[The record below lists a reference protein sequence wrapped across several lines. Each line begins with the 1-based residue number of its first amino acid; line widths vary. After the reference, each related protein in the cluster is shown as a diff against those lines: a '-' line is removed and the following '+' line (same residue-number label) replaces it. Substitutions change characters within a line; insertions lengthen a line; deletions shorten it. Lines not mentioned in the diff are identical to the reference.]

1 MGRVVN
7 MLGMGRPM
15 AAAALRA
22 ICSMRLLW
30 AALWLQLP
38 YGVEFNMFGEG
49 LEGRCRT
56 SLEVLSRNTIIS
68 SSSIA

>member
-1 MGRVVN
+1 MLN

-22 ICSMRLLW
+22 ICSMRLPW
-30 AALWLQLP
+30 AALWLQPP
-38 YGVEFNMFGEG
+38 YGAELNMFGEG

-56 SLEVLSRNTIIS
+56 SLEILSQNAIIS

>member
-1 MGRVVN
+1 MGRVLN

-15 AAAALRA
+15 AAAALWG
-22 ICSMRLLW
+22 ICSMRLPC
-30 AALWLQLP
+30 AALWLQPP

-49 LEGRCRT
+49 LKGRCRT
-56 SLEVLSRNTIIS
+56 SLEVLSRNTMTS